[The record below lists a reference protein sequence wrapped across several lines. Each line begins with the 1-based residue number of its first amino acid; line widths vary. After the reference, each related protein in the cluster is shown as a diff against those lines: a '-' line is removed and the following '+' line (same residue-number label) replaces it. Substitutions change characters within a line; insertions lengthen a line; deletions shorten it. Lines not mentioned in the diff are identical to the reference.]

1 MRAISARARCTCG
14 SQGPLSGVR
23 NSPVRRKPKK
33 PVQAAAHV
41 RTLSYSNGLM
51 ARAGLI
57 LARMPL
63 VIGRGTM
70 AGFLTTL
77 NATQEQLEER
87 CVKGQGGL
95 RGICQ

>member
-1 MRAISARARCTCG
+1 MLVRAILARARCTCG

-23 NSPVRRKPKK
+23 NSPVRSKPKK

-41 RTLSYSNGLM
+41 RTLSYSNGLT
-51 ARAGLI
+51 ARAVLI

-63 VIGRGTM
+63 VIGRRTR

-77 NATQEQLEER
+77 AR
-87 CVKGQGGL
+87 
-95 RGICQ
+95 